1 MAQKLS
7 DFKWEKRLLII
18 SNPSNNSEKEVE
30 QLQYLG
36 PLDQDFTERKLLV
49 LKLNDKTYSVLNSR
63 ETTIVSDPK
72 SIKRL
77 CLSETEFSV
86 LLIGLDGGIKLRQ
99 DQIISREDLF
109 AIIDGMPMRRSE
121 LSQKT

>member
-49 LKLNDKTYSVLNSR
+49 LKLNDKTYSVRNSR

-77 CLSETEFSV
+77 SLSETEFSV

-121 LSQKT
+121 LRQKN

>member
-18 SNPSNNSEKEVE
+18 SNPTNYIEKESQ

-36 PLDQDFTERKLLV
+36 PLDQDFTDSKLLV
-49 LKLNDKTYSVLNSR
+49 LKLRDKTYSILNSK
-63 ETTIVSDPK
+63 ETTNVSDPK
-72 SIKRL
+72 GINRL
-77 CLSETEFSV
+77 SLSETEFSV
-86 LLIGLDGGIKLRQ
+86 LLIGLDGSIKLRQ

-109 AIIDGMPMRRSE
+109 AIIDGMPMRRTE
-121 LSQKT
+121 LRQKN